1 MIYLENDKIKVS
13 ELIIETIIGK
23 TEYCTNLN
31 KDVQLEAV
39 KHNGE
44 IIK

>member
-1 MIYLENDKIKVS
+1 MYIK
-13 ELIIETIIGK
+13 
-23 TEYCTNLN
+23 NPD

-39 KHNGE
+39 KQDAFTIMYIKNPDKDVQLEAVKQNGE